1 MNNKMLAITA
11 LSLGLSAWMVRS
23 AENPLPPAAG
33 KFDPARIT
41 IHPEEVVKA
50 GLPARP
56 IGVSENLF
64 FSSDK
69 AYPNRRHSQAE
80 SLKMIGGKTV
90 RGMEGDT
97 GDYMIWA
104 MPPFSVPA
112 PHLTCY
118 QPGRGY
124 LNSFFN
130 PDGTYQKAMDFGEYI
145 QTGQAAGI
153 TEFFYIIGIDAIN
166 ALPGEWQ
173 WIIPKPLETIVA
185 GAAAQARWCKQ
196 RGLNVWFEIGNE
208 NDLND
213 SQKLKLRKWEP
224 EQYAEVA
231 VRISRAIKA
240 EYPEAKIG
248 INGGFT
254 KDWFGRVI
262 PLVWHDIDFLVAHAY
277 WPSNNYAIVRA
288 NAALDQA
295 AIPDA
300 VKKRWPLCL
309 TETSSYHP
317 GQPVNNDLEEATR
330 NFIRMGLNLYSPR
343 VKYMHFW
350 TDRAADC
357 SRQSG
362 KNAFTMDGDLLPM
375 GQVLA
380 IWNDHLKSQMVKV
393 ESSDKEIQVFAT
405 RDPQNPA
412 LTIFLANQGKTAK
425 PVSVTIAGDSGNQ
438 AAELWSFTGTGPQDR
453 NPHWGKQGTQDI
465 RLGKLSLELKPLGFV
480 MVAYSSK

>member
-1 MNNKMLAITA
+1 MNDKILALTILPLLLFA
-11 LSLGLSAWMVRS
+11 LFVRS
-23 AENPLPPAAG
+23 AENPLPLTAG
-33 KFDPARIT
+33 KPGPVQVT
-41 IHPEEVVKA
+41 IHPEVVVKA
-50 GLPARP
+50 GLPAKP

-64 FSSDK
+64 YSSDK
-69 AYPNRRHSQAE
+69 AYPRRRHSQAE

-90 RGMEGDT
+90 RGMEGNI
-97 GDYMIWA
+97 GDFIIWA
-104 MPPFSVPA
+104 PPPFSAASPR
-112 PHLTCY
+112 LTCF

-124 LNSFFN
+124 FNSFYN
-130 PDGTYQKAMDFGEYI
+130 PDGTLQKAMGFDEYI
-145 QTGQAAGI
+145 QTGQAAGM

-166 ALPGEWQ
+166 AEPGEWQ
-173 WIIPKPLETIVA
+173 WIIPHPLETITA
-185 GAAAQARWCKQ
+185 GAAAQARWCKA
-196 RGLNVWFEIGNE
+196 RGIHVWFEIGNE
-208 NDLND
+208 NDDWND
-213 SQKLKLRKWEP
+213 DAKLKLRPWEP
-224 EQYAEVA
+224 GKYAAVA
-231 VRISRAIKA
+231 IRLSRAIKA
-240 EYPEAKIG
+240 EDPEAKVG
-248 INGGFT
+248 INGGFS

-262 PLVWHDIDFLVAHAY
+262 PLVWRDIDFLVAHAY
-277 WPSNNYAIVRA
+277 WPSNNYAVVRA

-295 AIPDA
+295 AIPAA
-300 VKKRWPLCL
+300 VKQQWPLCI

-362 KNAFTMDGDLLPM
+362 KNAFTMEGDLLPM

-393 ESSDKEIQVFAT
+393 ESSDQEIYAFAA

-425 PVSVTIAGDSGNQ
+425 SVSVTIAGDAGSQ

-453 NPHWGKQGTQDI
+453 NPRWIKQGTPAI
-465 RLGKLSLELKPLGFV
+465 RLGKFSLELSPLGFV
-480 MVAYSSK
+480 MVAHP